1 MNVLSS
7 PGRARVLCR
16 VAAALI
22 VASLALAAGGGTAL
36 AATADDGTS
45 WRPVASER
53 LIKLPASYLK
63 KAVENDF
70 RGSGLALAIRD
81 AESLIGL
88 KSETLADLQSAIDQT
103 DGELEVELRHQFL
116 AEKREYLTLVARH
129 QELRRKQLTT
139 EIRLYER
146 LIGKIGREQAAMTP
160 QKQALIEKQEQA
172 RQRLDRSLSK
182 VDMAL
187 FSAPMYGE
195 SKYAKDYAKNVMAIE
210 RLVQAINAHPMSDDS
225 KLTGGPMNKKSYLR
239 QLVSEAEADLAIVDQ
254 EETILGYMAKLIAL
268 DALALSEV
276 VADGDGTV
284 EEADEEPADLA
295 SAVDFFI
302 AP

>member
-1 MNVLSS
+1 MNDLSL
-7 PGRARVLCR
+7 PGRAQVLR
-16 VAAALI
+16 RTAVALV
-22 VASLALAAGGGTAL
+22 VASLGLAAAGAAAR
-36 AATADDGTS
+36 AATVDDGTS
-45 WRPVASER
+45 WKPVASER
-53 LIKLPASYLK
+53 LIKLPANYLK

-81 AESLIGL
+81 ADSLISL
-88 KSETLADLQSAIDQT
+88 KAETLADLQSAIDQT

-116 AEKREYLTLVARH
+116 AEKREYLTLVGRH
-129 QELRRKQLTT
+129 QELRRRQLTT
-139 EIRLYER
+139 QVRLYER
-146 LIGKIGREQAAMTP
+146 LIGKIGRNQAAMTP
-160 QKQALIEKQEQA
+160 QRQALIEKQEQA

-195 SKYAKDYAKNVMAIE
+195 SKYAKDYTKNVMAIE

-225 KLTGGPMNKKSYLR
+225 KLTGGPMSKKSYLR

-276 VADGDGTV
+276 VADGDGTI
-284 EEADEEPADLA
+284 EEADEKPDDLA
-295 SAVDFFI
+295 SAVEFFI
-302 AP
+302 AQ

>member
-1 MNVLSS
+1 MNDLSS
-7 PGRARVLCR
+7 PGRARVFHR
-16 VAAALI
+16 AAAALI
-22 VASLALAAGGGTAL
+22 VVGFALAAGGTAAL

-53 LIKLPASYLK
+53 LIKLPATYLK

-139 EIRLYER
+139 QIRLYER

-160 QKQALIEKQEQA
+160 QRQALIEKQEQA

-225 KLTGGPMNKKSYLR
+225 KLTGGPMSKKSYLR

-284 EEADEEPADLA
+284 EEADDEPADLA